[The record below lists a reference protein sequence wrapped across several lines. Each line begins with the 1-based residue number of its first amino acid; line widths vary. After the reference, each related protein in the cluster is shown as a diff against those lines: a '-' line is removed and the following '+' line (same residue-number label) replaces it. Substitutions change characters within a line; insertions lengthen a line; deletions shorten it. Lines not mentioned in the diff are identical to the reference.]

1 MLSDSENLKKLP
13 SPKKKKKSEKS
24 TRHWYSDAEKLEA
37 VKLWMVV
44 GNLPTVAA
52 SLGIPFDTVKTWRY
66 SKWWNELVTE
76 LRTENTIKLSNR
88 LKKIA
93 EKALDVTMDRL
104 ENGDWIYDQKT
115 GEMKRKPVV
124 MRDAMNVAAG
134 LLDRQAKLDDKPQ
147 DEAAKQQ
154 IQDRLTALADAFA
167 KMANKTRVLEVTDVT
182 PKVLEHSKPQQA

>member
-1 MLSDSENLKKLP
+1 
-13 SPKKKKKSEKS
+13 
-24 TRHWYSDAEKLEA
+24 
-37 VKLWMVV
+37 
-44 GNLPTVAA
+44 
-52 SLGIPFDTVKTWRY
+52 
-66 SKWWNELVTE
+66 
-76 LRTENTIKLSNR
+76 
-88 LKKIA
+88 
-93 EKALDVTMDRL
+93 
-104 ENGDWIYDQKT
+104 
-115 GEMKRKPVV
+115 MKRKPVV

>member
-1 MLSDSENLKKLP
+1 
-13 SPKKKKKSEKS
+13 
-24 TRHWYSDAEKLEA
+24 
-37 VKLWMVV
+37 VV

-66 SKWWNELVTE
+66 SRWWNELVNE
-76 LRTENTIKLSNR
+76 LRTENAIKLSNR

-93 EKALDVTMDRL
+93 EKALDVTLDRL

-182 PKVLEHSKPQQA
+182 PKVLEHSKQE